1 MPCRSDYDYCHVVQ
15 GSPTLLLRD
24 SACFAKSLSFKAHR
38 KGETFPLDAL
48 AVLNVCN
55 TKVLFQTSS
64 VCVCAC
70 VFHNHGAYSTGLI
83 KQPLQSHGQSLIW
96 SSCTWRLKNSQSL
109 SLSNLNFHK
118 ICNENPIRI
127 KYQLLGRLQAVFK
140 PPWKTLLPAV
150 LGLWFSVL
158 PGSAPAFGFQP
169 VGCQDANTK
178 M

>member
-70 VFHNHGAYSTGLI
+70 VRVCSTI
-83 KQPLQSHGQSLIW
+83 TVRTAQVSSNSHCKAMAS
-96 SSCTWRLKNSQSL
+96 
-109 SLSNLNFHK
+109 
-118 ICNENPIRI
+118 P
-127 KYQLLGRLQAVFK
+127 
-140 PPWKTLLPAV
+140 
-150 LGLWFSVL
+150 
-158 PGSAPAFGFQP
+158 
-169 VGCQDANTK
+169 
-178 M
+178 